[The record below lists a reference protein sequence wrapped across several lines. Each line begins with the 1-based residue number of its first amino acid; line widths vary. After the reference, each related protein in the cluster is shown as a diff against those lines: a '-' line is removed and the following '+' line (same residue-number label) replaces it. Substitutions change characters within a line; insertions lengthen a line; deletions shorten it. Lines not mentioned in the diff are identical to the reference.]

1 MSLDLSCSR
10 MSTDLSH
17 VRDFH
22 FSRLLEEAARGA
34 GVGHAFHDVNFRIL
48 DEEGRLAGQVR
59 AHKMVLS
66 LVSEMFRAQFTGSFA
81 ELGPQGEDKG
91 VTQVEVR
98 DTSVE
103 AFKAMIRYIYTG
115 FKWDVNFGNDLDL
128 LFQML
133 CLADRFLLGELTR
146 LMRYKIEV
154 FPVSCQTYAAVFK
167 NCDRYQHLLGFET
180 LCADLRDRC
189 ALTILKVVCCR
200 SGSARIRMFLGL
212 LDRVSDQYSFDTDP
226 DVAF

>member
-1 MSLDLSCSR
+1 
-10 MSTDLSH
+10 
-17 VRDFH
+17 
-22 FSRLLEEAARGA
+22 
-34 GVGHAFHDVNFRIL
+34 
-48 DEEGRLAGQVR
+48 
-59 AHKMVLS
+59 
-66 LVSEMFRAQFTGSFA
+66 
-81 ELGPQGEDKG
+81 
-91 VTQVEVR
+91 VR

-154 FPVSCQTYAAVFK
+154 FPVSCQTYAAVFR

-189 ALTILKVVCCR
+189 ALTILKVVLR
-200 SGSARIRMFLGL
+200 IRIPLIRMFLGL
-212 LDRVSDQYSFDTDP
+212 LDRVSDPY
-226 DVAF
+226 